1 MNKFNPEQYG
11 EYELESTTV
20 RLAHKTKERL
30 ATIAQ
35 EKNISMNSLIV
46 RMIEYALE
54 NMDKE

>member
-1 MNKFNPEQYG
+1 MNKFNPELYG

-54 NMDKE
+54 NMDK

>member
-20 RLAHKTKERL
+20 RLAHKTKEKL

-54 NMDKE
+54 NMAK